1 MKQSVAPVMMLVDG
15 LMGLP
20 YSASLLAAVGLICW
34 FACPPKPWRR
44 RVDLCGWIPDLA
56 GRM

>member
-20 YSASLLAAVGLICW
+20 YSASLLAAVGLIC
-34 FACPPKPWRR
+34 
-44 RVDLCGWIPDLA
+44 
-56 GRM
+56 